1 MNGLAGSGGS
11 GFLYVVGDIGSA
23 RGVQAIRIFFITAGH
38 LDWVQ
43 KGRVGQ
49 LYFLNQIVFQIK
61 KQGSGRAAL
70 FCSGSL
76 VNRFLPPM
84 YGSGA

>member
-11 GFLYVVGDIGSA
+11 GLLGAGDGSREEVHVVGGVGSA
-23 RGVQAIRIFFITAGH
+23 REGQVVRIFFITAGH

-49 LYFLNQIVFQIK
+49 FFLNQIIF
-61 KQGSGRAAL
+61 
-70 FCSGSL
+70 
-76 VNRFLPPM
+76 
-84 YGSGA
+84 